1 MKRIY
6 LDHAATT
13 PLLPQAAAAMAAW
26 SGHEF
31 GNPSSLHAEGRAAKH
46 AVDEAREA
54 VSEALGCLFGE
65 IVFTSSGTEAANLAL
80 IGAAL
85 GNENPARNRI
95 LLGAA
100 EHHCVLHT
108 KPLLERLGY
117 RVDLIPVNHEALID
131 RNWLQD
137 QAHDDLLM
145 VSVMHAN
152 NEFGTIQPVPEVSA
166 WARERSVLIHRD
178 SVQTFP
184 GAWTV
189 DEPYADLVTVSA
201 HKFNGP
207 KGVGAAYVRA
217 GTKIAPIAL
226 GGGQEREMRAGTEN
240 VAGLVGAA
248 AALRWHRE
256 NGSTTEQKR
265 IARDA
270 FASAMSAEFQ
280 PTVRSA
286 PRLSGH
292 HHVRLPGV
300 DAEIFLIRLDK
311 AGVSASSGA
320 ACSSGSLEPS
330 HVMMAAGFSE
340 TEARE
345 GLRFTFGF
353 GVSESDA
360 VRAAKIV
367 NETAEA
373 ILLHRR

>member
-13 PLLPQAAAAMAAW
+13 PLLPQAAEAMAAW

-46 AVDEAREA
+46 AVDETREA
-54 VSEALGCLFGE
+54 FSEALGCLFGE

-95 LLGAA
+95 LLGAS

-131 RNWLQD
+131 LNWLQD

-145 VSVMHAN
+145 VSVMQAN
-152 NEFGTIQPVPEVSA
+152 NEFGTVQPVAEVSA
-166 WARERSVLIHRD
+166 WARDRGVLIHRD

-217 GTKIAPIAL
+217 GTKVAPIAL

-248 AALRWHRE
+248 AALRCHRE

-270 FASAMSAEFQ
+270 FASTLSAAFQ

-360 VRAAKIV
+360 FRAAKIV